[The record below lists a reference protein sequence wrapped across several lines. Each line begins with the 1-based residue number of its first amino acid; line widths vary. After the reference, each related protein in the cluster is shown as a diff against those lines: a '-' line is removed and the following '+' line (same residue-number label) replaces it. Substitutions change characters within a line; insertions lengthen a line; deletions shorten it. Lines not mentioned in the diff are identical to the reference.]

1 MWKLKKIFGKGKED
15 TLGKVKKILWEVKEV
30 KEVIA
35 GCRLREVKG
44 QYLRIQG
51 GYNNE
56 MRRKRFIYD
65 K

>member
-1 MWKLKKIFGKGKED
+1 
-15 TLGKVKKILWEVKEV
+15 LGKVKKILWEVKEV